1 MLDLFLGLL
10 LLTSALASL
19 HSKNL
24 MKSGIFFLIFGFL
37 SGLVWVRLGAFDVAL
52 VEIILGSAITGFLI
66 FKLVKGFEQKI
77 PKVSTFT
84 RLWALLVSFL
94 SFLFMLFY
102 LPTIERQDRVGS
114 LVFENLHK
122 SGVES
127 AVNAVL
133 LNFRGYDT
141 LLEVG
146 VITLAIFGLL
156 ALGLERGVYFWE
168 DALLKGFSRLLLP
181 FVAFFSL
188 YITYLGTFSVGG
200 AFQGGALLTGG
211 LVLLAL
217 TKQDLP
223 LKGSIVLLFM
233 TLGLG
238 VFSLVGLLYALLG
251 YGFLTY
257 PLKLST
263 LSLIVIELSIWIS
276 TAFLLYTAYRGKL

>member
-19 HSKNL
+19 HSKSL

-66 FKLVKGFEQKI
+66 FKLVKGFEQKN

-156 ALGLERGVYFWE
+156 ALGLERGGVLLGRCPFKGLFKAFATFCSLLFPIHYLPWNLFCGWCLSRGCPPHRRPRPLSPNKTRFTFKGIYSPSVYDFGAWS
-168 DALLKGFSRLLLP
+168 LLF
-181 FVAFFSL
+181 
-188 YITYLGTFSVGG
+188 GG
-200 AFQGGALLTGG
+200 ASLRPFG
-211 LVLLAL
+211 LW
-217 TKQDLP
+217 
-223 LKGSIVLLFM
+223 
-233 TLGLG
+233 
-238 VFSLVGLLYALLG
+238 
-251 YGFLTY
+251 
-257 PLKLST
+257 LSH
-263 LSLIVIELSIWIS
+263 IPP
-276 TAFLLYTAYRGKL
+276 